1 MTITVAPVPTAPGA
15 LLHVYL
21 EDTSYA
27 DARAR
32 VLLHI
37 ERPAEPRGDG
47 SMTIEVEAPELASN
61 VRCTV
66 RAHVDLD
73 RDNAISPGD
82 YITTES
88 YPLAQSL
95 VLRLHRVSDP
105 GAR

>member
-1 MTITVAPVPTAPGA
+1 MTLTVAPVPPVPGA

-37 ERPAEPRGDG
+37 TRPAEPRDDG
-47 SMTIEVEAPELASN
+47 TLTIQLDPPPISEN

-66 RAHVDLD
+66 RAHLDLD
-73 RDNAISPGD
+73 RDNVISPGD

-88 YPLAQSL
+88 YPLADTL
-95 VLRLHRVSDP
+95 VLRLHRVADP
-105 GAR
+105 AAR